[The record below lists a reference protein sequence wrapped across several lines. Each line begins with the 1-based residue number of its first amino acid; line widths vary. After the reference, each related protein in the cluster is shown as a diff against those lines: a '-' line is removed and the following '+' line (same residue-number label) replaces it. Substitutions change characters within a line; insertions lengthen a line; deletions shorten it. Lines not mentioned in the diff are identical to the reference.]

1 MLVAQSHLTLCK
13 PMGCSLPGSSVHGIL
28 KARILEWGSHFL
40 LQGIFLTQE
49 SNLGLLHDRRILY
62 HLSHQGSPDP
72 HPVHSPQPNPLNIIP
87 CSENGNLSLLLAQVM
102 ASEVIHPPLS
112 PTLHIQINL
121 LSRKLTTSHHL
132 CSCFLG
138 PSIVLGQVLG
148 GGCFSPCPSGVLP
161 AQGGYMILT
170 LCDSDPGAPLSKL
183 FRGSGLGSGPS
194 PFPSQLLLISFLP
207 LLQQP

>member
-1 MLVAQSHLTLCK
+1 MPATTKTRCSHINKYIKKGNPSKVLVAQSRLTLCK

-87 CSENGNLSLLLAQVM
+87 CSENGKLSLPLAQAT
-102 ASEVIHPPLS
+102 ASEVVPL
-112 PTLHIQINL
+112 
-121 LSRKLTTSHHL
+121 
-132 CSCFLG
+132 FLRH
-138 PSIVLGQVLG
+138 SIFKSIFYLEN
-148 GGCFSPCPSGVLP
+148 
-161 AQGGYMILT
+161 
-170 LCDSDPGAPLSKL
+170 
-183 FRGSGLGSGPS
+183 
-194 PFPSQLLLISFLP
+194 
-207 LLQQP
+207 